1 MDQYIIEYYQM
12 GLYTIQDMEGFVQVG
27 WLSKEE
33 FKQATGQ
40 DYDQLMN
47 SQAPASQAS
56 AASSQASVASS
67 VTA

>member
-33 FKQATGQ
+33 FKQTTGQ

-47 SQAPASQAS
+47 SQEP
-56 AASSQASVASS
+56 AAS
-67 VTA
+67 TAI